1 MNETLE
7 ERIKRL
13 QEEKEASKA
22 ANESKLVDEFTGGGS
37 EPVSFEE
44 IAKELEKR
52 KDAEVKSK
60 LTGYRK
66 DTIYIREDI
75 YAAFNALCIK
85 QGQKKAFVNEAL
97 SDFIMKKYREM
108 GADQ

>member
-1 MNETLE
+1 MSETLE

-13 QEEKEASKA
+13 QEEKEAAKA
-22 ANESKLVDEFTGGGS
+22 ANESKLVEEFTGS

-60 LTGYRK
+60 LTGFRK

-85 QGQKKAFVNEAL
+85 QGQKKAYVNEAL

-108 GADQ
+108 EADK